1 MRKKYESG
9 GYGYGHGKQAL
20 YEAILER
27 FYEARSKFDEFMAHP
42 EELEAQL
49 QKGAVKAR
57 SVAQEVLQRV
67 RKNLGYTT
75 TI

>member
-1 MRKKYESG
+1 MSWSYDQTLIAKY
-9 GYGYGHGKQAL
+9 YNL
-20 YEAILER
+20 YLKIMN
-27 FYEARSKFDEFMAHP
+27 FWKSKFNEFMAHP
-42 EELEAQL
+42 EALEAQL

-75 TI
+75 TV

>member
-1 MRKKYESG
+1 
-9 GYGYGHGKQAL
+9 
-20 YEAILER
+20 
-27 FYEARSKFDEFMAHP
+27 MAHP

>member
-1 MRKKYESG
+1 MRKNYESG
-9 GYGYGHGKQAL
+9 GFGYGHAKQAL

-27 FYEARSKFDEFMAHP
+27 FSDARTKFDDLMANP
-42 EELEAQL
+42 EVLEAQL

-57 SVAQEVLQRV
+57 GVAQEVLQRV

-75 TI
+75 KA